1 METSGEISFHGQEVH
16 RMGFHHLMN
25 TMDEH
30 IRNHDRV
37 LAQGVTQTDIGMGMS
52 AAGWLAEAVFSSA
65 EIVYGKYPR
74 TVFHLNFNGDTV
86 MQKNRRLFLVGKKR
100 SNVFAAAPVIVQ
112 RPADSTQ
119 GTVPAY

>member
-1 METSGEISFHGQEVH
+1 METSGEISFHGQEGH

-37 LAQGVTQTDIGMGMS
+37 LAQGVAQTDIGMGMS

-65 EIVYGKYPR
+65 VFITQHTVNARNR
-74 TVFHLNFNGDTV
+74 TPFRAFS
-86 MQKNRRLFLVGKKR
+86 RY
-100 SNVFAAAPVIVQ
+100 A
-112 RPADSTQ
+112 
-119 GTVPAY
+119 